1 MNRIEFIEL
10 VQQHHSHMGETE
22 ILKLVNRALDDFT
35 AETEILRRY
44 VDIGDTVAG
53 QRYYPSYTVDAALNT
68 NAINGNSDIIKIFNV
83 WLDDVL
89 IPRLTTKNA
98 AMLIDD
104 DEFQV
109 PDNALANP
117 TATSNKRYWYP
128 IDNLNGVQLGLVE
141 ESLRAV
147 TRDDKVSNF
156 QSISETGLQIRL
168 HYIARCVHLTASSTS
183 GTTFTPQIHSR
194 FHSAIASKAIA
205 DGYKDPRNMKLDAAQ
220 YFDSEYERA
229 IKKAKKQARNN
240 HTSTGFV
247 APCDY

>member
-44 VDIGDTVAG
+44 VDIADTVAG
-53 QRYYPSYTVDAALNT
+53 QRYYPSYTVDAALYS
-68 NAINGNSDIIKIFNV
+68 NAINGDSDIIKIFNV
-83 WLDDVL
+83 WIDDVL

-117 TATSNKRYWYP
+117 TATSNKRY
-128 IDNLNGVQLGLVE
+128 
-141 ESLRAV
+141 
-147 TRDDKVSNF
+147 
-156 QSISETGLQIRL
+156 
-168 HYIARCVHLTASSTS
+168 
-183 GTTFTPQIHSR
+183 
-194 FHSAIASKAIA
+194 
-205 DGYKDPRNMKLDAAQ
+205 
-220 YFDSEYERA
+220 
-229 IKKAKKQARNN
+229 
-240 HTSTGFV
+240 
-247 APCDY
+247 